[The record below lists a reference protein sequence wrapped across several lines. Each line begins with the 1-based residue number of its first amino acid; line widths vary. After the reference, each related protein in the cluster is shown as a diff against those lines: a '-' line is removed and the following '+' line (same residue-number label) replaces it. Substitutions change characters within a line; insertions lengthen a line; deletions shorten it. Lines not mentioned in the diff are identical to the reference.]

1 MNKMMIG
8 NYHPMTENF
17 QQPAA
22 ATKRKHH
29 LQQRTALVVA
39 ITRRSIAPEELLGD
53 RPLPEDLGAESPMS
67 PVSR

>member
-1 MNKMMIG
+1 MKVVTTEMTMMMMIG

-29 LQQRTALVVA
+29 LQQITALVVA
-39 ITRRSIAPEELLGD
+39 ITRRS
-53 RPLPEDLGAESPMS
+53 ST
-67 PVSR
+67 